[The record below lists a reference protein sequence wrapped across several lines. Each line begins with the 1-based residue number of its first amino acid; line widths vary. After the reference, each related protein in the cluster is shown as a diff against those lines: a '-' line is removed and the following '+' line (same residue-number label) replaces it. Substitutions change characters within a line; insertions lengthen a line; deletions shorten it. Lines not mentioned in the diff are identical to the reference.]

1 MSFFGLLGGQ
11 KGQINER
18 IMKVGNYVDYEWVSL
33 VVKHEAKKKLL
44 VTTLSKAAA
53 VRSHGLT
60 MYWNFF
66 FLGISIFFYIFA
78 IFISSIRIKCFI
90 KIS

>member
-53 VRSHGLT
+53 VRRVMVSQC
-60 MYWNFF
+60 
-66 FLGISIFFYIFA
+66 IRIIFFKHIYIFLHFCN
-78 IFISSIRIKCFI
+78 IYPFN
-90 KIS
+90 

>member
-18 IMKVGNYVDYEWVSL
+18 IMKVGNYVDYEWGFL

-53 VRSHGLT
+53 VRSHGSQWGESLSVGAFLT
-60 MYWNFF
+60 R
-66 FLGISIFFYIFA
+66 LT
-78 IFISSIRIKCFI
+78 
-90 KIS
+90 

>member
-1 MSFFGLLGGQ
+1 
-11 KGQINER
+11 
-18 IMKVGNYVDYEWVSL
+18 MKVGNYVDYEWVSL

-60 MYWNFF
+60 MYWNYFRRN
-66 FLGISIFFYIFA
+66 IYIFLYFCN
-78 IFISSIRIKCFI
+78 IYLFD
-90 KIS
+90 

>member
-1 MSFFGLLGGQ
+1 MGCLGGQ

-18 IMKVGNYVDYEWVSL
+18 IMKVGNYVDYEWGFL

-78 IFISSIRIKCFI
+78 IFISSIRVKCFI

>member
-18 IMKVGNYVDYEWVSL
+18 IMKVGNYVDYEWGFL

-44 VTTLSKAAA
+44 VTTLS
-53 VRSHGLT
+53 
-60 MYWNFF
+60 
-66 FLGISIFFYIFA
+66 
-78 IFISSIRIKCFI
+78 
-90 KIS
+90 